1 MKASDARLL
10 SNAEA
15 LLSARLV
22 KVEEALLGKGKEAKM
37 RKGEMEDVKVRQ
49 VPILMEDG
57 RRERGR

>member
-22 KVEEALLGKGKEAKM
+22 KVEEALLEKGSEAKIMRKKEA
-37 RKGEMEDVKVRQ
+37 
-49 VPILMEDG
+49 
-57 RRERGR
+57 